1 MSSVASARIGS
12 RPALVLVLSIAALV
26 GAGACDGG
34 PPPNVAGVDGTA
46 GASGGAA
53 APGTRKSAV
62 IAIEPRRAGVRQFP
76 LPIVDGRI
84 GDKPV
89 KLVISTGA
97 ATHVID
103 RSLGVDANAKISVEG
118 WGDVPAH
125 AAEIADLPPHVKN
138 HGVGGILSPQLL
150 VEQGQAVVVDLVNK
164 QMRLR
169 PKTMGWSEVGDIGAK
184 LTPSGQAHSC
194 ATEAAGAPGQLLV
207 VDAQIEGVAQKLSL
221 DTGASRTI
229 LLEGSPA
236 AAKAA
241 AHDVLGRSVAPGVRG
256 NVATPLH
263 GGVPITA
270 GSWSTTVD
278 MGIAPG
284 EKHPQ
289 CGHEGHIGVDVLAYC
304 ALAIASDDVLVA
316 CRKPGE

>member
-1 MSSVASARIGS
+1 MSFVATATC
-12 RPALVLVLSIAALV
+12 RPLLTVVLALSIAAL
-26 GAGACDGG
+26 AGVVACDGG
-34 PPPNVAGVDGTA
+34 PPPNVAGVDTA
-46 GASGGAA
+46 AASSGAA
-53 APGTRKSAV
+53 APGSRKSAV

-84 GDKPV
+84 GDKLV

-125 AAEIADLPPHVKN
+125 AAEIAELPPHVKS
-138 HGVGGILSPQLL
+138 HGIGGILSPQLL

-169 PKTMGWSEVGDIGAK
+169 PKTMAWSEVGDLGAK
-184 LTPSGQAHSC
+184 MTVAGQGRAC
-194 ATEAAGAPGQLLV
+194 ATEAGQLLV
-207 VDAQIEGVAQKLSL
+207 VDTQIEGVAQKLAL

-229 LLEGSPA
+229 LLEGTPA

-284 EKHPQ
+284 ERHPQ

-304 ALAIASDDVLVA
+304 ALAIAADDVLVA